1 MTKYLQLKQL
11 SVKKSFR
18 RYLIVPLLSLAF
30 LFVVVTHAVE
40 VSNAQSSPSLTPTT
54 SPSPPDGKKAG
65 IKKDEPKELILP
77 IKQGKITNII
87 IDLKQSKFS
96 LEVQS
101 GNSSPVIL
109 SVQEQKLK
117 EILPKL
123 SKGNLVDLDY
133 DYKTKEIKSLS
144 VVGIIRKGTITNIAI
159 TPEQSS
165 LEVLSKNSTPVTF
178 SVKEPKFQ
186 AILLDLSKGDLVDL
200 DYDYKTNELT
210 SLSVATI
217 SDVNWLLR
225 LGIILGSGALFYL
238 VAYLIVNGIKK
249 DWKRNNLN
257 DIFVGQDKRL
267 SNSKSQMAIWFFV
280 VIVSYIS
287 FNVLRVW
294 KSGDLGFV
302 GGISIPENLLVLS
315 GISAVTYGGAK
326 VITQSQVN
334 SKPGSKRNAPDNQAG
349 LKDFVTDDTGN
360 TDFGDLQMSFI
371 TLIAVVVYL
380 LQFFDFL
387 GTLEL
392 QHLVTLPDV
401 DTTILS
407 VFGFSQGAYLAKKTA
422 QSTGAQGSV
431 QFEKGM
437 KGKNVKQF
445 KELLSRNLG
454 IPLSNNDE
462 FDDDTEQA
470 VKQFQSNYN
479 LDSTG
484 IVDRETYKKILL
496 S

>member
-1 MTKYLQLKQL
+1 MII
-11 SVKKSFR
+11 S
-18 RYLIVPLLSLAF
+18 LLSLAF
-30 LFVVVTHAVE
+30 FFVVITHAVE
-40 VSNAQSSPSLTPTT
+40 VSNAQSSPSPTVTP
-54 SPSPPDGKKAG
+54 SLPIG
-65 IKKDEPKELILP
+65 KDETKQDEQKASILS
-77 IKQGKITNII
+77 IKQGKITNIA

-101 GNSSPVIL
+101 GNSSSVIL
-109 SVQEQKLK
+109 SVQEQKLQ

-123 SKGNLVDLDY
+123 SIGDLVDLDY
-133 DYKTKEIKSLS
+133 DDKTKELKKLS

-186 AILLDLSKGDLVDL
+186 AILLDLSKGDLVNL
-200 DYDYKTNELT
+200 DYDVSTKEVT

-217 SDVNWLLR
+217 SVDLWLR
-225 LGIILGSGALFYL
+225 LFILIITGFLLYFFTAFVVRSTG
-238 VAYLIVNGIKK
+238 K
-249 DWKRNNLN
+249 NLN

-267 SNSKSQMAIWFFV
+267 SNSKSQMSIWFFV

-287 FNVLRVW
+287 FNVLRVLN
-294 KSGDLGFV
+294 GGLGFV

-334 SKPGSKRNAPDNQAG
+334 SKPGSKEDALEKAG
-349 LKDFVTDDTGN
+349 FKDFVTDDDGN

-371 TLIAVVVYL
+371 TLLAVVVYL

-392 QHLVTLPDV
+392 QHLVTLPNV

-407 VFGFSQGAYLAKKTA
+407 VFGFSQGAYLTKKTA
-422 QSTGAQGSV
+422 QATGAKEPV

-437 KGKNVKQF
+437 MGKNVKQL
-445 KELLSRNLG
+445 KELLSRNLE

-462 FDDDTEQA
+462 FDDDTEKA
-470 VKQFQSNYN
+470 VRQFQVNYN

>member
-1 MTKYLQLKQL
+1 M
-11 SVKKSFR
+11 
-18 RYLIVPLLSLAF
+18 IVPLLSLAF

-40 VSNAQSSPSLTPTT
+40 VSNAQF
-54 SPSPPDGKKAG
+54 SPSPSPTSSPIPTPSPSPRA
-65 IKKDEPKELILP
+65 ETNTS
-77 IKQGKITNII
+77 IKQGKITNIA

-225 LGIILGSGALFYL
+225 LGAILISGAVLYGFTFIFL
-238 VAYLIVNGIKK
+238 SKVTKT
-249 DWKRNNLN
+249 NLN

-280 VIVSYIS
+280 VLVSYIS
-287 FNVLRVW
+287 FNVLRVIN
-294 KSGDLGFV
+294 GGFGFV

-334 SKPGSKRNAPDNQAG
+334 SKPGSKEDALEKAG
-349 LKDFVTDDTGN
+349 LKDLVTDDDGN
-360 TDFGDLQMSFI
+360 TDFGDLQMSFL
-371 TLIAVVVYL
+371 TLLAVVVYL

-407 VFGFSQGAYLAKKTA
+407 VFGFSQGAYLTKKTA
-422 QSTGAQGSV
+422 QATGAKEPV

-437 KGKNVKQF
+437 MGKNVKQL
-445 KELLSRNLG
+445 KELLSRNLE

-462 FDDDTEQA
+462 FDDDTEKA
-470 VKQFQSNYN
+470 VRQFQVNYN

>member
-1 MTKYLQLKQL
+1 MTKYLQPKQL

-30 LFVVVTHAVE
+30 LFTVVTHAVAQKDS
-40 VSNAQSSPSLTPTT
+40 SNCSFSQDKGKGITT
-54 SPSPPDGKKAG
+54 INKW
-65 IKKDEPKELILP
+65 E
-77 IKQGKITNII
+77 IT
-87 IDLKQSKFS
+87 
-96 LEVQS
+96 
-101 GNSSPVIL
+101 
-109 SVQEQKLK
+109 
-117 EILPKL
+117 
-123 SKGNLVDLDY
+123 
-133 DYKTKEIKSLS
+133 T
-144 VVGIIRKGTITNIAI
+144 IAI
-159 TPEQSS
+159 TPEQFS
-165 LEVLSKNSTPVTF
+165 LQVNCKSASETVTLSVQ
-178 SVKEPKFQ
+178 EPKLQ
-186 AILLDLSKGDLVDL
+186 AFLLDFSDGDLVNLGYNDNT
-200 DYDYKTNELT
+200 KELT
-210 SLSVATI
+210 SLSVSIKSVGWFPRLAT
-217 SDVNWLLR
+217 
-225 LGIILGSGALFYL
+225 ILGSGVALYFITL
-238 VAYLIVNGIKK
+238 GIVAATK
-249 DWKRNNLN
+249 NNLN

-287 FNVLRVW
+287 FNVLRAFN
-294 KSGDLGFV
+294 GGLGFV

-315 GISAVTYGGAK
+315 GLSAVTYGGAK

-334 SKPGSKRNAPDNQAG
+334 SKPGSKPEADKASPA
-349 LKDFVTDDTGN
+349 DFVTDDDGN

-371 TLIAVVVYL
+371 TLLAVVVYL

-407 VFGFSQGAYLAKKTA
+407 VFGFSQGAYLTKKTA
-422 QSTGAQGSV
+422 QATGAKEPV

-437 KGKNVKQF
+437 MGKNVKQL
-445 KELLSRNLG
+445 KELLSRNLE

-462 FDDDTEQA
+462 FDDDTEKA
-470 VKQFQSNYN
+470 VRQFQVNYN

>member
-1 MTKYLQLKQL
+1 LQ
-11 SVKKSFR
+11 
-18 RYLIVPLLSLAF
+18 
-30 LFVVVTHAVE
+30 
-40 VSNAQSSPSLTPTT
+40 
-54 SPSPPDGKKAG
+54 
-65 IKKDEPKELILP
+65 
-77 IKQGKITNII
+77 
-87 IDLKQSKFS
+87 
-96 LEVQS
+96 
-101 GNSSPVIL
+101 
-109 SVQEQKLK
+109 

-123 SKGNLVDLDY
+123 SKGDLVDLDY
-133 DYKTKEIKSLS
+133 GNKTKELKSLS

-165 LEVLSKNSTPVTF
+165 LEVKIHKNSTTPVTF
-178 SVKEPKFQ
+178 SVKEPRLK
-186 AILLDLSKGDLVDL
+186 AILLDLSKGDSVDL

-210 SLSVATI
+210 SLSVAI
-217 SDVNWLLR
+217 SEVSWLSR
-225 LGIILGSGALFYL
+225 LGAILISGGLLYL
-238 VAYLIVNGIKK
+238 LTWGIVYLTKK
-249 DWKRNNLN
+249 DPKKDDKISLN
-257 DIFVGQDKRL
+257 YIFVGQDKRL

-287 FNVLRVW
+287 FNILRVLN
-294 KSGDLGFV
+294 GGLGLV

-315 GISAVTYGGAK
+315 GISALTYGGAK

-334 SKPGSKRNAPDNQAG
+334 SKPGSKTDALDNKAG

-371 TLIAVVVYL
+371 TLLAVVVYL
-380 LQFFDFL
+380 LQFFNFL

-392 QHLVTLPDV
+392 SQSVILPDV

-407 VFGFSQGAYLAKKTA
+407 VFGFSQGAYLTKKTA
-422 QSTGAQGSV
+422 QATGAKEPI

-437 KGKNVKQF
+437 KGENVKQL
-445 KELLSRNLG
+445 KDLLSRSLN
-454 IPLSNNDE
+454 IPLSNSDE

-470 VKQFQSNYN
+470 VKQFQINYN